1 MRVLKMPLDIVKETQ
16 QLLGQGETKLM
27 DVLPAAIKR
36 LIHDRAWEGR
46 TKRVNLEIVPFENFE
61 DLVTTSLPW
70 GLETTI
76 SDLRLYCKKAP
87 DVLKMIDWAVRKSCE
102 VEIRA
107 EKSKKFVEE
116 GLTQQQIAEKLGVCQ
131 KTVSN
136 DLVKNTVRPKKITKP
151 KRKRIR
157 YEINSGTKTE
167 DAAKNIVET
176 FGVEF
181 ALSLAEGIL
190 NYH

>member
-1 MRVLKMPLDIVKETQ
+1 
-16 QLLGQGETKLM
+16 
-27 DVLPAAIKR
+27 
-36 LIHDRAWEGR
+36 
-46 TKRVNLEIVPFENFE
+46 
-61 DLVTTSLPW
+61 
-70 GLETTI
+70 
-76 SDLRLYCKKAP
+76 
-87 DVLKMIDWAVRKSCE
+87 
-102 VEIRA
+102 
-107 EKSKKFVEE
+107 
-116 GLTQQQIAEKLGVCQ
+116 VCQ

-181 ALSLAEGIL
+181 AFVAGRGDIELSLRIEAEINPGSGSRSDLVKPNNNVIKSDKTQQANKRSYTL
-190 NYH
+190 NRLSCDLLKNKVITKKMSKPKRKHYIVMFEPRYIITRFWS